1 MGSNTS
7 RSVIPPAWAQQACCP
22 VCQAP
27 RLSVRQT
34 LGAPDQMACAQ
45 CGCAF
50 ELEAGGSRVALT
62 QGQPAVAAAIG
73 GATRIWLSVSELR
86 GLLQQGA
93 EHALEPMSA
102 AGCAPETPAA
112 APTLPAPTPD
122 APSPA
127 TPSAPTDLPVALVQ
141 CSEAELMKRAET
153 LLALGNSPL
162 QIQVALVQSGVA
174 PALVQTVVEAMRQ
187 LAHQKRQQELR
198 WTWLLTGLVTACL
211 LIAVVSGWALW
222 RRTAGGAPSA
232 TSPPTNGPPTPTGAA
247 GFFLSLPT
255 AMVQTEPPG
264 TPTPAPS
271 GNTQAGRCPGSSSEA
286 SNLFGGQA
294 ADWTYKADAGGWI
307 MTTITP
313 QSIYVPAGMLAGYPQ
328 FGGSGAYMHQVYGP
342 VRIQNVN
349 FIAIMCP

>member
-1 MGSNTS
+1 
-7 RSVIPPAWAQQACCP
+7 
-22 VCQAP
+22 
-27 RLSVRQT
+27 VRQT
-34 LGAPDQMACAQ
+34 PGAPDQMTCAQ

-50 ELEAGGSRVALT
+50 ELEAGGSRLALT
-62 QGQPAVAAAIG
+62 QGPPAVATAIG
-73 GATRIWLSVSELR
+73 GATRIWLSISELR
-86 GLLQQGA
+86 GLFQQGA
-93 EHALEPMSA
+93 ERALEPMPA
-102 AGCAPETPAA
+102 ASCAPESPAA
-112 APTLPAPTPD
+112 TPTPPPSIPE

-127 TPSAPTDLPVALVQ
+127 AAGAPTDLPLALAQ
-141 CSEAELMKRAET
+141 CTEAELMKRAET

-174 PALVQTVVEAMRQ
+174 PELVQKAVEAMRQ
-187 LAHQKRQQELR
+187 SAHQKRQQELR

-211 LIAVVSGWALW
+211 LIAVGGGWALW
-222 RRTAGGAPSA
+222 HRTAGGAPS
-232 TSPPTNGPPTPTGAA
+232 TTPQPTNGPPTPTGVA

-264 TPTPAPS
+264 MPTPAPG
-271 GNTQAGRCPGSSSEA
+271 GNAQAGRCPGSSNEA
-286 SNLFGGQA
+286 SSIFGGQA
-294 ADWTYKADAGGWI
+294 SDWTYKGDAGGWI
-307 MTTITP
+307 MTAITP